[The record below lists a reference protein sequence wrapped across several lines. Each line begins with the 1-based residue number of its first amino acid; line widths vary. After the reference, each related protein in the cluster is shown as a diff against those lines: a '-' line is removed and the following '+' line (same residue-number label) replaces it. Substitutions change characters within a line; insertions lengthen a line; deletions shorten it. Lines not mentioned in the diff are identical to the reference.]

1 MRVRCILFVLAV
13 CMYHVLNAQDTTNR
27 PIDTVMVKTAD
38 SVLAINTATMN
49 LPAVQNTQHT
59 TMNFPERPS
68 PYRTRF
74 RTDGPI
80 IAAGVGLTLV
90 GYNMIVNKKG
100 LTAQEL
106 AAHDRNDV
114 PGFDR
119 GNAGYYSESADKA
132 SYVPFTAS
140 FAIPIVASLID
151 KNQRKNFVQVSAMYL
166 EAMAITG
173 ALYTLSAG
181 AISRS
186 RPLVY
191 SSEAPYDKRV
201 SNNSQR
207 SFYAGHVSASATA
220 TFFAAQVFSDFNPD
234 SRAKPY
240 VWIAAAAIP
249 AVVAYYRYE
258 AGMHFL
264 SDIVLGYGLGAAVG
278 ILVPKLHR
286 TKAFRNLS
294 VIPQAGKDYK
304 GLAMVY
310 KL

>member
-1 MRVRCILFVLAV
+1 MRVRFILSVLAV
-13 CMYHVLNAQDTTNR
+13 CLFHVLNAQEPTSR
-27 PIDTVMVKTAD
+27 PVDTVVIKTPD
-38 SVLAINTATMN
+38 SVLVMNTTTVS
-49 LPAVQNTQHT
+49 LPATPAPA
-59 TMNFPERPS
+59 MNFQGKPS

-74 RTDGPI
+74 WVDGPI
-80 IAAGVGLTLV
+80 IAGGVGLTMI
-90 GYNMIVNKKG
+90 GYNMIVNKPG
-100 LTAQEL
+100 LTPEEL
-106 AAHDRNDV
+106 AAHNPNDV

-119 GNAGYYSESADKA
+119 GNVGYYSESADKA
-132 SYVPFTAS
+132 SYIPFTAA
-140 FAIPIVASLID
+140 FALPVVASLID
-151 KNQRKNFVQVSAMYL
+151 KNQRNNFVQVTAMYL
-166 EAMAITG
+166 EAMSISG

-181 AISRS
+181 ALSRS

-191 SSEAPYDKRV
+191 GTEAPYEKRV

-207 SFYAGHVSASATA
+207 SFFAGHVSASATA

-264 SDIVLGYGLGAAVG
+264 SDILVGYGVGAAVG

-286 TKAFRNLS
+286 TKAFRNLTI
-294 VIPQAGKDYK
+294 IPQVDKDSK
-304 GLAMVY
+304 GLAFVY

>member
-1 MRVRCILFVLAV
+1 MRVRFILSVLAV
-13 CMYHVLNAQDTTNR
+13 CLFQVLSAQDTATR
-27 PIDTVMVKTAD
+27 PTDTVIIKTSD
-38 SVLAINTATMN
+38 SVLALNTTTVTLPVTPAPAMN
-49 LPAVQNTQHT
+49 AQG
-59 TMNFPERPS
+59 RPS
-68 PYRTRF
+68 PYRTSF
-74 RTDGPI
+74 KVDGPI
-80 IAAGVGLTLV
+80 LAAGLGLTMI
-90 GYNMIVNKKG
+90 GYNMIVKKDG
-100 LTAQEL
+100 LTAEQL
-106 AAHDRNDV
+106 AAHNPNDV

-119 GNAGYYSESADKA
+119 GNVGYYSESADKA
-132 SYVPFTAS
+132 SYIPFTAA
-140 FAIPIVASLID
+140 FALPVVASLID
-151 KNQRKNFVQVSAMYL
+151 KNQRNNFVQVTALYL
-166 EAMAITG
+166 EAMAISG

-191 SSEAPYDKRV
+191 STEAPYEKRV

-207 SFYAGHVSASATA
+207 SFFAGHVSASATA

-264 SDIVLGYGLGAAVG
+264 SDILIGYGVGAAVG
-278 ILVPKLHR
+278 ILVPKMHR
-286 TKAFRNLS
+286 TKAFRNLTI
-294 VIPQAGKDYK
+294 IPQVDKDSK
-304 GLAMVY
+304 GLAFVY